1 MSQTQRHQANGQA
14 AVTRLQDRDHPCLN
28 PERSG
33 DDEQQQ
39 QSPLQQDE
47 TQRRTLFVHSLP
59 ASATT
64 ESLAGFFS
72 QSYPLK
78 HAVVISNPTTKAS
91 KGYGFVTF
99 VDSCDALTAIETF
112 ASAEFDGKK
121 IKVELAEPRSR
132 AFPAKSI
139 EDTIVPK
146 HTVPSTLA
154 KADPVGQKDQD
165 QPSSQLIVRNLPWSI
180 NDPEKLARLFRSFG
194 KVKRTTIPQKPHGL
208 SAGFGFV
215 VLRGRKNAEKALEN
229 MNGRVL
235 GGRTLAVDWA
245 VRKDLWD
252 SLHPFHEDNAEPG
265 KMVPQTQ
272 NECDLVK
279 SVQEDSEVC
288 AKSLESNDVSDV
300 DLSSDGNDTDAIATG
315 EDEDMKQGRN
325 VQNYSSTLFVR
336 NVPFTVTDE
345 RLHEHF
351 SSFGP
356 LRYARIVVDP
366 ASQRSKGTAFVCF
379 LNEADAV
386 ECLKAAPQVKSI
398 SIPSEKAQ
406 VTTLKQTKKKSILE
420 DASTDICGRFTVDG
434 RILHLSR
441 AVDKGEAA
449 RLTAA
454 GHTFRGIRDRDKRRL
469 YLLSEGTVPTN
480 SSLHSQLTPSEVAM
494 REESV
499 RQRQNLIRNNP
510 ALHLSLTRLS
520 VRNLPRNMT
529 SKDLKALAREAVVG
543 FSRDVKA
550 NIRQAL
556 SKEEVSRA
564 GDSMREAEKARKAK
578 GKGIVKQS
586 KIVFESTKGGR
597 VSEGDGAGRSRGYGF
612 IEYTSHRWALM
623 GLRWLNGYAVESPS
637 NGLADEPKNDKR
649 KKRLIVEFAIE
660 NAQVVGRRQ
669 ERESSQQAKSK
680 IIKSKTISQQKDKRA
695 PRDFRVNKS
704 PSQPAVNIGDKRKRP
719 PVDFSQTSSV
729 SENGTDRD
737 DPDSVQRLA
746 KKQKI
751 IGRKRMSR
759 RARKLGSMDDE
770 KSTNRRAMCNFEH
783 ITYNCQHETYRRISH
798 CHFARN
804 DPVHACFGVKV
815 LKRGWF
821 QAEQDC
827 DDCIRQRERTL
838 QHQHQQQQQQQQ
850 QQQKQQ
856 QQQQQQQHVESR
868 RRG

>member
-1 MSQTQRHQANGQA
+1 MSPTQRYQASSRA
-14 AVTRLQDRDHPCLN
+14 AVTRLQDRNHSCLN

-39 QSPLQQDE
+39 QFPRQQDE

-64 ESLAGFFS
+64 ESLARFFS

-78 HAVVISNPTTKAS
+78 HAVVISNSTTKAS

-112 ASAEFDGKK
+112 ANAEFDGKK
-121 IKVELAEPRSR
+121 IKIELAEPRSR
-132 AFPAKSI
+132 AFPVKCT
-139 EDTIVPK
+139 EDAIVPK
-146 HTVPSTLA
+146 HTTPSTLT
-154 KADPVGQKDQD
+154 KADPVRQKDQD
-165 QPSSQLIVRNLPWSI
+165 HPSSQLIVRNLPWSV
-180 NDPEKLARLFRSFG
+180 NDPEKLALLFRSFG

-215 VLRGRKNAEKALEN
+215 VLRGRKNAEKALES

-252 SLHPFHEDNAEPG
+252 SLHPFREDNARHE
-265 KMVPQTQ
+265 KTVPQSQ
-272 NECDLVK
+272 VDSDLVK
-279 SVQEDSEVC
+279 SVQEDLEVC
-288 AKSLESNDVSDV
+288 VKSSESNDASDV
-300 DLSSDGNDTDAIATG
+300 DPSSDENDRDAIDTD
-315 EDEDMKQGRN
+315 EDEDMNQGRN
-325 VQNYSSTLFVR
+325 VQNYSSTLFIR
-336 NVPFTVTDE
+336 NVPFTITDE

-386 ECLKAAPQVKSI
+386 ECLKAAPQLNSI
-398 SIPSEKAQ
+398 SIPSDKAQ
-406 VTTLKQTKKKSILE
+406 VTVLKQTKLKSILE
-420 DASTDICGRFTVDG
+420 DASTDVSGRFTVDG

-469 YLLSEGTVPTN
+469 YLLGEGTVPTN
-480 SSLHSQLTPSEVAM
+480 SSLYSQLTPSEVAM

-564 GDSMREAEKARKAK
+564 GDSMREAEKARKAR

-586 KIVFESTKGGR
+586 KIVFESTKGVR
-597 VSEGDGAGRSRGYGF
+597 VSEGGGAGRSRGYGF

-637 NGLADEPKNDKR
+637 KGLADEPKYDKR

-669 ERESSQQAKSK
+669 DRESSQQAKSRIVK
-680 IIKSKTISQQKDKRA
+680 PKTISPQNDNRA
-695 PRDFRVNKS
+695 PRDFQVNTS
-704 PSQPAVNIGDKRKRP
+704 LSEPAVNIGDKRKRP
-719 PVDFSQTSSV
+719 PVDFSQPSSV
-729 SENGTDRD
+729 REDGTERN
-737 DPDSVQRLA
+737 DPDSVERLA
-746 KKQKI
+746 KKQKT

-759 RARKLGSMDDE
+759 RARKFVSMDD
-770 KSTNRRAMCNFEH
+770 R
-783 ITYNCQHETYRRISH
+783 
-798 CHFARN
+798 
-804 DPVHACFGVKV
+804 
-815 LKRGWF
+815 
-821 QAEQDC
+821 
-827 DDCIRQRERTL
+827 
-838 QHQHQQQQQQQQ
+838 
-850 QQQKQQ
+850 
-856 QQQQQQQHVESR
+856 
-868 RRG
+868 

>member
-1 MSQTQRHQANGQA
+1 MSPTQRHQANGQA
-14 AVTRLQDRDHPCLN
+14 TVTRLRDRDHSCLN

-33 DDEQQQ
+33 DDEQHQ
-39 QSPLQQDE
+39 QSPLQQDG

-64 ESLAGFFS
+64 ESLARFFS

-78 HAVVISNPTTKAS
+78 HAVVISNSTTKAS

-132 AFPAKSI
+132 SFPVKST

-146 HTVPSTLA
+146 HTITSTLA
-154 KADPVGQKDQD
+154 KADPVRQKDQDQD

-229 MNGRVL
+229 MNGKVL

-245 VRKDLWD
+245 VRKDLWE
-252 SLHPFHEDNAEPG
+252 SLHPSHEDNAEHG
-265 KMVPQTQ
+265 EMVPQSQ
-272 NECDLVK
+272 NDPDLVK
-279 SVQEDSEVC
+279 SVQEDSEVYV
-288 AKSLESNDVSDV
+288 KSSKSNDVSDV
-300 DLSSDGNDTDAIATG
+300 DLSSDGNDTDAIDTD
-315 EDEDMKQGRN
+315 EDEDMNQGKN

-336 NVPFTVTDE
+336 NVPFTITDE
-345 RLHEHF
+345 RLQEHF

-356 LRYARIVVDP
+356 LRYARVVVDP
-366 ASQRSKGTAFVCF
+366 ASQRSRGTAFVCF

-386 ECLKAAPQVKSI
+386 ECLKAAPQVNSI
-398 SIPSEKAQ
+398 SIPSDQAQ

-420 DASTDICGRFTVDG
+420 DASTDISGRFTVDG

-469 YLLSEGTVPTN
+469 YLLSEGTVPTD

-499 RQRQNLIRNNP
+499 RQRQNLVRNNP

-556 SKEEVSRA
+556 SKEEVFRA

-597 VSEGDGAGRSRGYGF
+597 VSEGGGAGRSRGYGF

-637 NGLADEPKNDKR
+637 KGLTDEPKYDKR

-680 IIKSKTISQQKDKRA
+680 IIKPKTMTQQNGKRA
-695 PRDFRVNKS
+695 PRDFQVNKS
-704 PSQPAVNIGDKRKRP
+704 ASQPAVSIGDKRKMP
-719 PVDFSQTSSV
+719 PVDFSQPSSI
-729 SENGTDRD
+729 SENSTGRD
-737 DPDSVQRLA
+737 NPDSVERLA

-759 RARKLGSMDDE
+759 RARKLGSMDD
-770 KSTNRRAMCNFEH
+770 H
-783 ITYNCQHETYRRISH
+783 
-798 CHFARN
+798 
-804 DPVHACFGVKV
+804 
-815 LKRGWF
+815 
-821 QAEQDC
+821 
-827 DDCIRQRERTL
+827 
-838 QHQHQQQQQQQQ
+838 
-850 QQQKQQ
+850 
-856 QQQQQQQHVESR
+856 
-868 RRG
+868 